1 MKKAQRDKLERVL
14 NSYFKEIHKSY
25 VASGFRKASQRKCG
39 NIELEPIK

>member
-1 MKKAQRDKLERVL
+1 MKKAEKDKLEKTL
-14 NSYFKEIHKSY
+14 ASYFREIQKIY